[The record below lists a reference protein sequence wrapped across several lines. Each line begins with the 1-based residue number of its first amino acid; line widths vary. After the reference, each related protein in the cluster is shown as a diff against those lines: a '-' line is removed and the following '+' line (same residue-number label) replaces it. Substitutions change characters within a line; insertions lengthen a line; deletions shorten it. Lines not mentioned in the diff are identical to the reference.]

1 MMDWGIKIPTL
12 KDKGPYFNYV
22 YTERGRGYP
31 NADTEREVA

>member
-1 MMDWGIKIPTL
+1 MMDWGIEIPTL
-12 KDKGPYFNYV
+12 KDKGPYV